1 MDTCPVDALVGFGDL
16 SSIFGMLWRFIPMT
30 DPTVSVM
37 ASRDLDS
44 LLTSREA
51 AAVTQWLEE
60 TEEPFHV
67 MRDNPH
73 HGTEILG
80 GMWGARMDTGHREE
94 FRGVM
99 GELLEAARGQS
110 WIKGRDQSLLSKH
123 VWPKV
128 RDLSCVHDSYL
139 CDKIKGG
146 HWRPFPTQREEGAY
160 NFVGAAGPMNIHNK
174 CPEQCRPQDHQD
186 WTMC

>member
-1 MDTCPVDALVGFGDL
+1 MDTCPVDALVGFGNL

-80 GMWGARMDTGHREE
+80 GMWGARLDTGHRDQL
-94 FRGVM
+94 RGAM
-99 GELLEAARGQS
+99 ERLLAS
-110 WIKGRDQSLLSKH
+110 
-123 VWPKV
+123 V
-128 RDLSCVHDSYL
+128 RSHT
-139 CDKIKGG
+139 G
-146 HWRPFPTQREEGAY
+146 H
-160 NFVGAAGPMNIHNK
+160 MS
-174 CPEQCRPQDHQD
+174 
-186 WTMC
+186 

>member
-1 MDTCPVDALVGFGDL
+1 
-16 SSIFGMLWRFIPMT
+16 MT
-30 DPTVSVM
+30 DPTVSMM

-80 GMWGARMDTGHREE
+80 GMWGARLDTGHRDQL
-94 FRGVM
+94 RGAM
-99 GELLEAARGQS
+99 ERLLASVSSHTCYTSSLPLLCAGQ
-110 WIKGRDQSLLSKH
+110 
-123 VWPKV
+123 
-128 RDLSCVHDSYL
+128 
-139 CDKIKGG
+139 
-146 HWRPFPTQREEGAY
+146 RPGLAEGA
-160 NFVGAAGPMNIHNK
+160 GPDAADEVRVAGGEGGVLRARLVPLHRVQVPTPGQ
-174 CPEQCRPQDHQD
+174 CPYQQPPVQV
-186 WTMC
+186 